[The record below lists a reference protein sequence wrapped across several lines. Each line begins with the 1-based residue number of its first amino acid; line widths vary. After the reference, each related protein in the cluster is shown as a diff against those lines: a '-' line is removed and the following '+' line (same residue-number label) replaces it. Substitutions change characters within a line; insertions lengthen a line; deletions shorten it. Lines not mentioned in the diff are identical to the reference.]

1 MPAGHQQQN
10 GLSANAVYH
19 APSVP
24 QSHPE
29 QNGVGHPKRHSDTAT
44 AQLSPTSSATSSTRH
59 MSSSVTFGD
68 TKPSAEQAAAQATP
82 LLESQS
88 HRGDRDAGAHDVTLQ
103 EGPPSFSQE
112 DTWRS
117 HACRLHKT
125 FTRPTDSASDK
136 ELVGQ
141 KKGDPLLDG
150 QSRPATS
157 DCLLG
162 RQARLEGLAQQRVQD
177 MRPKFQC
184 LRGIPPEPPAL
195 KFDGFEDAS
204 HAWALKLID
213 GIEAAAV
220 LPASSEQYSSSFV
233 KELAQ
238 QVDTFKRYTGDIAHW
253 LAEDVTAANEM
264 LKDCG
269 GKANLQVHLQVVYEK
284 TSIWFAVSQALF
296 KSITAFFQRI
306 GCLLEELHKLYPDA
320 PGSGSPIDVLA
331 LQRAP
336 EWDFD
341 LNLYERMNKTYQKL
355 LRKGD
360 FPSAGGP
367 YATGHA
373 AFAIADQDVSAQYIF
388 DSPSLDLYHA
398 SFEKPGTS
406 CAIRLRW
413 YGQGKPKRIF
423 VEKPDHLMDDRGFRQ
438 RVEGFRL
445 HEGLARKL
453 VAGKCGL
460 REAEDNWARH
470 KPLLMALPRMRS
482 LFRTVCNMITQKK
495 LRPVIQ
501 TQYTRTIYHR
511 SDFALVATLDT
522 HQLLFK
528 PAAASNQWFR
538 NPHSWST
545 KIVQMCP
552 RLEMAVMLADTFS
565 LPDWFGASVTQTFL
579 TEVPSHGYYLPAV
592 IKLFSEQV
600 KIVPPENWES
610 RARRW
615 TKCRCVG
622 AALAESFL
630 LAAWDGNPAA
640 CSQVI
645 LRSSQHM
652 KQHPPLD
659 GRVVVP
665 VDWETLL
672 LFLED
677 QLHLHD
683 FQKASEAKQTSTMR
697 TAASPP
703 APGSS
708 VFDVDK
714 SVLQRVIGW
723 GTHHVTPAGEVASHP
738 DTTIPWQLLG
748 WGSMFLIVWL
758 GQQLLNAQD
767 QTVLWEAHILD
778 GKM

>member
-177 MRPKFQC
+177 MRPKSCQ
-184 LRGIPPEPPAL
+184 L
-195 KFDGFEDAS
+195 
-204 HAWALKLID
+204 
-213 GIEAAAV
+213 AV
-220 LPASSEQYSSSFV
+220 SNTQAASSKSLHNRWTHS
-233 KELAQ
+233 K
-238 QVDTFKRYTGDIAHW
+238 DI
-253 LAEDVTAANEM
+253 
-264 LKDCG
+264 
-269 GKANLQVHLQVVYEK
+269 QVHLQVVYEK